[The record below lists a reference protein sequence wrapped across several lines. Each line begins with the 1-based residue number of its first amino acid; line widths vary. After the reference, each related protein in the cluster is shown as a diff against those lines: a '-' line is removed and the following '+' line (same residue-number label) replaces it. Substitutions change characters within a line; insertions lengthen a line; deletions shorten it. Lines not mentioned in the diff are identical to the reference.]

1 MENDIQEIDV
11 KQELMRLTIAD
22 NAITK
27 MDQEFKNLTING
39 INDKEGYNVV
49 KKAKSLIVKS
59 RNKIDNVKK
68 EMKRDIDTEA
78 KRLLARLAP
87 IEEQLSSKLLVIDEE
102 IMKIEEE
109 KKRVEQERISNRIK
123 YIVALGMLYDGSNYS
138 YQGLTISND
147 DIVLFNEEMFK
158 DFIFNVEQKVIKEKE
173 RLDKIQ
179 EEEDA
184 ERERLRLQKIEQ
196 DKKEKEIKER
206 EEKLKVVEKIK
217 ADHPEA
223 TEITNVKINSVPIE
237 KIKGPKGTI
246 FEKMDFNEV
255 KERKV
260 DLVSVFT
267 DNTARFN
274 AAKEKKAFL
283 EFKDI
288 KTKEYLEKTKGN
300 FVNATDFS
308 AGFKAGARWY
318 KDFINGK

>member
-27 MDQEFKNLTING
+27 MDQEFKNLTIFG
-39 INDKEGYNVV
+39 IEDKEGYNAV
-49 KKAKSLIVKS
+49 KKAKGLVVKS

-68 EMKRDIDTEA
+68 QMKRDVDTEA

-196 DKKEKEIKER
+196 DKKDKDLKER
-206 EEKLKVVEKIK
+206 EDKLKKEELINYSKDTQENKDGQQEIKKNKELSVILDKESEKK
-217 ADHPEA
+217 
-223 TEITNVKINSVPIE
+223 EIE
-237 KIKGPKGTI
+237 
-246 FEKMDFNEV
+246 
-255 KERKV
+255 
-260 DLVSVFT
+260 
-267 DNTARFN
+267 NTTRLN
-274 AAKEKKAFL
+274 LIKEKKAYFDARDK
-283 EFKDI
+283 FI
-288 KTKEYLEKTKGN
+288 KEYLEGYGQNDKAYLK
-300 FVNATDFS
+300 DFLED
-308 AGFKAGARWY
+308 GFKAGARWY

>member
-1 MENDIQEIDV
+1 
-11 KQELMRLTIAD
+11 MRLTIAD

-39 INDKEGYNVV
+39 IDDKEGYNVV
-49 KKAKSLIVKS
+49 KKAKSLVVKS

-78 KRLLARLAP
+78 KRLLARLEP
-87 IEEQLSSKLLVIDEE
+87 IETQLSSKLFVIDEE

-109 KKRVEQERISNRIK
+109 KKKVEQERISKRIK
-123 YIVALGMLYDGSNYS
+123 YMVALGMLFDGVNYS
-138 YQGLTISND
+138 FQGLTISND
-147 DIVLFNEEMFK
+147 DIVLLNDEVFK
-158 DFIFNVEQKVIKEKE
+158 DFLLKVEQKVIKEKE
-173 RLDKIQ
+173 RLAKIK

-184 ERERLRLQKIEQ
+184 ERERLRLKKIEL

-206 EEKLKVVEKIK
+206 EEKLKRQEQVKKAVDEFDPSVQLSDADIERQLGEASPKPTPSGIQRIKEGGEKNILPVTIK
-217 ADHPEA
+217 SD
-223 TEITNVKINSVPIE
+223 
-237 KIKGPKGTI
+237 
-246 FEKMDFNEV
+246 
-255 KERKV
+255 
-260 DLVSVFT
+260 
-267 DNTARFN
+267 
-274 AAKEKKAFL
+274 AAKEKEAFL

>member
-39 INDKEGYNVV
+39 IDDKEGYNVV
-49 KKAKSLIVKS
+49 KKAKSLVVKS

-173 RLDKIQ
+173 RLAKIK

-184 ERERLRLQKIEQ
+184 ERERLRLKKIEL

-206 EEKLKVVEKIK
+206 EEKLKRQEQVKKAVDEFDPSVQLSDADIERQLGEASPKPTPSGIQRIKEGGEKNILPVTIK
-217 ADHPEA
+217 SD
-223 TEITNVKINSVPIE
+223 
-237 KIKGPKGTI
+237 
-246 FEKMDFNEV
+246 
-255 KERKV
+255 
-260 DLVSVFT
+260 
-267 DNTARFN
+267 
-274 AAKEKKAFL
+274 AAKEKEAFL

>member
-1 MENDIQEIDV
+1 
-11 KQELMRLTIAD
+11 
-22 NAITK
+22 

-196 DKKEKEIKER
+196 DKKDKDLKER
-206 EEKLKVVEKIK
+206 EDKLKKEELINYSKDTQENKDGQQEIKKNKELSVILDKESEKK
-217 ADHPEA
+217 
-223 TEITNVKINSVPIE
+223 EIE
-237 KIKGPKGTI
+237 
-246 FEKMDFNEV
+246 
-255 KERKV
+255 
-260 DLVSVFT
+260 
-267 DNTARFN
+267 NTTRLN
-274 AAKEKKAFL
+274 LIKEKKAYFDARDK
-283 EFKDI
+283 FI
-288 KTKEYLEKTKGN
+288 KEYLEGYGQNDKAYLK
-300 FVNATDFS
+300 DFLED
-308 AGFKAGARWY
+308 GFKAGARWY

>member
-1 MENDIQEIDV
+1 
-11 KQELMRLTIAD
+11 
-22 NAITK
+22 
-27 MDQEFKNLTING
+27 
-39 INDKEGYNVV
+39 
-49 KKAKSLIVKS
+49 
-59 RNKIDNVKK
+59 
-68 EMKRDIDTEA
+68 MKRDVDTEA
-78 KRLLARLAP
+78 KRLLTRLEP
-87 IEEQLSSKLLVIDEE
+87 IEAQLSSKLFVIDEQL
-102 IMKIEEE
+102 MKIEEE
-109 KKRVEQERISNRIK
+109 KKRIEQERISKRIN
-123 YIVALGMLYDGSNYS
+123 YIVALGMLFDGVNYS
-138 YQGLTISND
+138 FQGLTISND
-147 DIVLFNEEMFK
+147 DIVLLSNHDFNNFVIQVEML
-158 DFIFNVEQKVIKEKE
+158 VIKEKE
-173 RLDKIQ
+173 RLAKIK

>member
-1 MENDIQEIDV
+1 
-11 KQELMRLTIAD
+11 
-22 NAITK
+22 
-27 MDQEFKNLTING
+27 MDQEFKNLTIFG
-39 INDKEGYNVV
+39 IEDKEGYNAV
-49 KKAKSLIVKS
+49 KKAKGLVVKS

-68 EMKRDIDTEA
+68 QMKRDVDTEA

-196 DKKEKEIKER
+196 DKKDKDLKER
-206 EEKLKVVEKIK
+206 EDKLKKEELINYSKDTQENKDGQQEIKKNKELSVILDKESEKK
-217 ADHPEA
+217 
-223 TEITNVKINSVPIE
+223 EIE
-237 KIKGPKGTI
+237 
-246 FEKMDFNEV
+246 
-255 KERKV
+255 
-260 DLVSVFT
+260 
-267 DNTARFN
+267 NTTRLN
-274 AAKEKKAFL
+274 LIKEKKAYFDARDK
-283 EFKDI
+283 FI
-288 KTKEYLEKTKGN
+288 KEYLEGYGQNDKAYLK
-300 FVNATDFS
+300 DFLED
-308 AGFKAGARWY
+308 GFKAGARWY